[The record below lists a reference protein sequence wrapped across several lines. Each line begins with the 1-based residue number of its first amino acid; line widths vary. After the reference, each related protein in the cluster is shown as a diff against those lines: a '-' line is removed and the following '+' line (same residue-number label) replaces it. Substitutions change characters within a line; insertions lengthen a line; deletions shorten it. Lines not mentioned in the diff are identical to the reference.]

1 MSAQELF
8 CLSRFNDLLLTEPTN
23 EHDDDDHLGPR
34 GLLPPSVPHFFSNLR
49 SHPRTS
55 LFLRKAEL
63 RGILK

>member
-34 GLLPPSVPHFFSNLR
+34 GLPPSLSPSLTFSLTFVVTQGLHFSFGRPS
-49 SHPRTS
+49 
-55 LFLRKAEL
+55 
-63 RGILK
+63 